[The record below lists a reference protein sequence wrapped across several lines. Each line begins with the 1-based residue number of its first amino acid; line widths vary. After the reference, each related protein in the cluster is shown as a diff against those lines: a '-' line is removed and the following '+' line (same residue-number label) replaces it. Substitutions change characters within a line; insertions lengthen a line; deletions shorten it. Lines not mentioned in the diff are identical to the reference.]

1 MFETSPSIAA
11 LAAALAKAQGSIKAA
26 VKGRENTHFKSKY
39 ADLAAVWEACREALT
54 QNGLAVVQSPG
65 EIADGRMHMT
75 TMLLHS
81 SGEWMRGDLAI
92 PLGNKL
98 DAQGYG
104 SATSYARRYALAAFV
119 GVASDDDDG
128 NAAAANAPAN
138 DKAKP
143 PAPQAPTLAER
154 ANRLEGVLK
163 ATRSKADAEK
173 AWNLAADLR
182 KELDARD
189 PERLFELST
198 LYIKTQETEV
208 AA

>member
-26 VKGRENTHFKSKY
+26 VKGKENTYFNSKY

-138 DKAKP
+138 DKAK
-143 PAPQAPTLAER
+143 APTLTER
-154 ANRLEGVLK
+154 AARLEGVLK

-198 LYIKTQETEV
+198 LYIKTQETE
-208 AA
+208 AAA

>member
-11 LAAALAKAQGSIKAA
+11 LAAALAKAQASVEGATKSKVNPAF
-26 VKGRENTHFKSKY
+26 TSKY
-39 ADLAAVWEACREALT
+39 ADLASVWDACREALT
-54 QNGLAVVQSPG
+54 QNELSVVQSPG
-65 EIADGRMHMT
+65 ALTNGQMEMT

-81 SGEWMRGDLAI
+81 SGEWIRGSLTI
-92 PLGNKL
+92 PLQKV

-104 SATSYARRYALAAFV
+104 SATTYARRFSLAAFV
-119 GVASDDDDG
+119 GVAPEDDDG
-128 NAAAANAPAN
+128 NAAAATAPAN

-143 PAPQAPTLAER
+143 PAPRAPTLTER